1 MIAKNL
7 EAPLTEAEER
17 PIDRALMA
25 GTWQL
30 TCLTYREL
38 ADHYKT
44 VAESLQRRLD
54 DTQNDN
60 IVLRRKLQEKSEFLD
75 RLLKGAR
82 NED

>member
-17 PIDRALMA
+17 PIDRALMQ
-25 GTWQL
+25 GTWEM
-30 TCLTYREL
+30 TCMSYKELSEHYR
-38 ADHYKT
+38 T

-54 DTQNDN
+54 DVTNDN
-60 IVLRRKLQEKSEFLD
+60 IVLRRRLDEKNELIE
-75 RLLKGAR
+75 RIYRGAR